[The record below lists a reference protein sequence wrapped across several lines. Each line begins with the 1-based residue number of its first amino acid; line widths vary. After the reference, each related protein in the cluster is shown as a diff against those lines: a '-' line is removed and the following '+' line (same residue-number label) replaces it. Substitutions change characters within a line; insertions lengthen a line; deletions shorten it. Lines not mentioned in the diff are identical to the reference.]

1 MQSVIEYL
9 KMHMEMGEDSNVCT
23 VPVKHEPYASNKN
36 RSGCTRN
43 NFLKLMLTN
52 KHLTY
57 PPRNTCGLFE
67 SLVTPNT
74 SGIKSPLKLKMQN
87 NFSSAW
93 AIPGAAI
100 GCSLVNLYL
109 VIWQFPT
116 QLWRMFS
123 CVTFSEFWIAELLA
137 AAASAGRLHYAIPL
151 IFQLCFPCL
160 LLSISHRGSR
170 TVEGI
175 FAHSDK
181 PVRFL
186 LHKTHQKKNGPFSA
200 WNRLLK

>member
-9 KMHMEMGEDSNVCT
+9 KMHMEMREDSNVCT

-43 NFLKLMLTN
+43 NFLKFMLTN

-100 GCSLVNLYL
+100 SCSLVNLYL

-116 QLWRMFS
+116 QLLRMFS
-123 CVTFSEFWIAELLA
+123 CVTYSGLRSCWRQQLLLA
-137 AAASAGRLHYAIPL
+137 FYTMPFLWFSS
-151 IFQLCFPCL
+151 
-160 LLSISHRGSR
+160 SISPAFCWAFH
-170 TVEGI
+170 TEGV
-175 FAHSDK
+175 ALWK
-181 PVRFL
+181 GYL
-186 LHKTHQKKNGPFSA
+186 LTLISQ
-200 WNRLLK
+200 